1 MSRIYSNIVPQ
12 DKVREKQKETLQIIA
27 NSLTK
32 SFGPMGSSTAI
43 VTNLDKNGV
52 NITLEYTK
60 DGHTIIKHIKFNDTI
75 ERSVQDL
82 LVDLTRYVVKEVGD
96 GTTSAILLCNSIY
109 KCLCENNAFVTSPPS
124 DIVKKFDDV
133 IQEVNRRILAKG
145 RECTLDDIYDIA
157 LISTNNN
164 IEISKTLKE
173 VYDKYG
179 LETYIDVGTSNE
191 IDNIVRDYDGMTLE
205 TGFSNIC
212 FINNRAD
219 NTSRIKNPKVYAFKD
234 PIDTPEMISF
244 MDVIL
249 DTNIINPVRENRN
262 APEFTPTVILCRKIT
277 PDASSYLE
285 SVVKLMNNPLYKDQI
300 PLLIVSDIHQDY
312 LFEDIAMMCGSPFIK
327 KYLSPEL
334 QEKDQEVG
342 LAPTLETVINF
353 CGGAESIEAS
363 STKTKIIKPAK
374 MFEEDGETYSQDYYT
389 HVQYLEKEIERLKG
403 ENADINDIG
412 QARRR
417 LNSFKGHMVDF
428 LVGGI
433 TLSDKQNLKASV
445 EDAVLNCRSAV
456 KYGVGYGANFMALSV
471 LKEMKDELME
481 HNDNNTI
488 VNILYD
494 SYVELASI
502 LYSSMGCDTKDI
514 VDESIKNGCPLNI
527 RTNKYDHKVLSS
539 IRSDVVILETIN
551 KIMTLMYTCNQYLVQ
566 TPMHN
571 IYVAEDRD

>member
-1 MSRIYSNIVPQ
+1 MSEIYSNIVPQ
-12 DKVREKQKETLQIIA
+12 NKVRQIQKETLQIIA

-43 VTNLDKNGV
+43 VTNSDKNGV
-52 NITLEYTK
+52 NIALEYTK
-60 DGHTIIKHIKFNDTI
+60 DGHTIVKNIRFNYPI
-75 ERSVQDL
+75 ERSIQDL

-124 DIVKKFDDV
+124 DIISKFNEV
-133 IQEVNRRILAKG
+133 IQQVNEKILAKG

-164 IEISKTLKE
+164 VDIAMTLKN
-173 VYDKYG
+173 VYEKYG

-191 IDNIVRDYDGMTLE
+191 IFNIIKDYDGMTLE

-219 NTSRIKNPKVYAFKD
+219 NSSIIKNPKVYSFKD

-249 DTNIINPVRENRN
+249 DTNIINPVRENRSN
-262 APEFTPTVILCRKIT
+262 PQFVPTVILCKKIT

-285 SVVKLMNNPLYKDQI
+285 SVVKLMNNPAYKDQI

-312 LFEDIAMMCGSPFIK
+312 LFEDISMMCCSPFIK
-327 KYLSPEL
+327 KYLNPEL

-342 LAPTLETVINF
+342 LAPTLESVINF
-353 CGGAESIEAS
+353 CGGAELIEAT

-374 MFEEDGETYSQDYYT
+374 MFKKDGSYSEEYDT
-389 HVQYLEKEIERLKG
+389 HVQYLEKEIERLKA
-403 ENADINDIG
+403 ENADLNDIG

-433 TLSDKQNLKASV
+433 TLSDKQNLKAAV

-471 LKEMKDELME
+471 LKEIKDDLIKN
-481 HNDNNTI
+481 NDNNTI

-502 LYSSMGCDTKDI
+502 LYSSMGCDAKDI
-514 VDESIKNGCPLNI
+514 IDESIKNDCPLNI

-566 TPMHN
+566 TPVHN
-571 IYVAEDRD
+571 IYIAEDRD

>member
-1 MSRIYSNIVPQ
+1 MSEIYSNIVPQ
-12 DKVREKQKETLQIIA
+12 NKVRQIQKETLQIIA

-43 VTNLDKNGV
+43 VTNSDKNGV
-52 NITLEYTK
+52 NIALEYTK
-60 DGHTIIKHIKFNDTI
+60 DGHTIVKNIRFNYPI
-75 ERSVQDL
+75 ERSIQDL

-124 DIVKKFDDV
+124 DIISKFNEV
-133 IQEVNRRILAKG
+133 IQQVNEKILAKG

-164 IEISKTLKE
+164 VDIAMTLKN
-173 VYDKYG
+173 VYEKYG

-191 IDNIVRDYDGMTLE
+191 IFNIIKDYDGMTLE

-219 NTSRIKNPKVYAFKD
+219 NSSIIKNPKVYSFKD

-249 DTNIINPVRENRN
+249 DTNIINPVRENRSN
-262 APEFTPTVILCRKIT
+262 PQFVPTVILCKKIT

-285 SVVKLMNNPLYKDQI
+285 SVVKLMNNPAYKDQI

-327 KYLSPEL
+327 KYLNPEL

-342 LAPTLETVINF
+342 LAPTLESVINF
-353 CGGAESIEAS
+353 CGGAELIEAT

-374 MFEEDGETYSQDYYT
+374 MFKKDGSYSEEYDT
-389 HVQYLEKEIERLKG
+389 HVQYLEKEIERLKA
-403 ENADINDIG
+403 ENADLNDIG

-433 TLSDKQNLKASV
+433 TLSDKQNLKAAV

-471 LKEMKDELME
+471 LKEIKDDLIKN
-481 HNDNNTI
+481 NDNNTI

-502 LYSSMGCDTKDI
+502 LYSSMGCDAKDI
-514 VDESIKNGCPLNI
+514 IDESIKNDCPLNI

-566 TPMHN
+566 TPVHN
-571 IYVAEDRD
+571 IYIAEDRD